1 MLGIMLPTWFL
12 SMWMSNTATTA
23 MMIPILNAILA
34 QIKEVRNKGK
44 PHSHIVLMSIEK
56 KGNSSLID
64 NPYQPAL
71 VIKIVFNLDVTTH
84 LTNQSTC

>member
-1 MLGIMLPTWFL
+1 MHVLVNTTANSTTILFCYNSLYLQYNCYTCRLMLGIMLPTWFL

-44 PHSHIVLMSIEK
+44 L
-56 KGNSSLID
+56 N
-64 NPYQPAL
+64 
-71 VIKIVFNLDVTTH
+71 
-84 LTNQSTC
+84 NQLL